1 MYFRGL
7 LNCRMEA
14 AQQVVC
20 LAAARPRHAI
30 GSHGVDCQ
38 SVKQMSFYENRA
50 RTTLRVEAQRCSGQA
65 VRGLPPAAPV
75 QELQPGTPVTTSLE
89 RPFWPFWP
97 LTARWRLREQ
107 STGKLPCKGFEHS
120 EFKASRRCTR
130 RGLPSAA
137 PAAGGYSVP
146 RRHSTAPR
154 SDRPRTEL
162 RREGLRHP
170 FAKTVKLFRR
180 GHEAPRALMGA
191 TRPPRQ
197 VTSGDADADRDR
209 PRGPVRSSSRA
220 LFGSSLLA
228 LGLLRLFAE
237 TGASLALAQ
246 PIEVLL
252 AFCGISRRGGELF
265 GRVCR
270 WHRSDQTTSH
280 ARCADGTYAP

>member
-1 MYFRGL
+1 MATFDTLLQGRLASYCPRDYIRHGQPSACTSIDQLYIRRIRPSSTARLGL
-7 LNCRMEA
+7 
-14 AQQVVC
+14 VVRRTGFSD
-20 LAAARPRHAI
+20 RPRTDTRT
-30 GSHGVDCQ
+30 SSSYYLC
-38 SVKQMSFYENRA
+38 NRA

-75 QELQPGTPVTTSLE
+75 QELQPGTPVTTSPE

-130 RGLPSAA
+130 RGLPTAA

-180 GHEAPRALMGA
+180 GHEAPRALTGA
-191 TRPPRQ
+191 TRAPRQ

-209 PRGPVRSSSRA
+209 PRGPVR
-220 LFGSSLLA
+220 
-228 LGLLRLFAE
+228 
-237 TGASLALAQ
+237 
-246 PIEVLL
+246 VVK
-252 AFCGISRRGGELF
+252 
-265 GRVCR
+265 GR
-270 WHRSDQTTSH
+270 DM
-280 ARCADGTYAP
+280 